1 MSQEPVCIRHANTIE
16 EAEVIVGWL
25 EDHGIQAQIPDR
37 DNPNVFAFGVTDV
50 EGVEI
55 FVADEE
61 TAERA
66 RTLLIE
72 HDKEHDQAANQD
84 AAANAIEVTCSECSR
99 VTSFQPDKAGSV
111 QQCTGCNAYLDVPRA
126 EGPPPSIE

>member
-1 MSQEPVCIRHANTIE
+1 MSPKPVCIRHANTIE

-25 EDHGIQAQIPDR
+25 EDQDIQAQIPDR
-37 DNPNVFAFGVTDV
+37 DNPGVFAFGVTDV

-72 HDKEHDQAANQD
+72 HDKEHAYAADQGGAAS
-84 AAANAIEVTCSECSR
+84 AMEITCSECGH
-99 VTSFQPDKAGSV
+99 VTSFQHDKVGSV
-111 QQCTGCNAYLDVPRA
+111 QQCAGCSAYVDVPGA
-126 EGPPPSIE
+126 EGPTPLME